1 MITEIFEFP
10 TEYGVFRDALNL
22 EDDHTYSAEEIAA
35 MKQERL
41 ANWIAFNTAPPPII
55 TPEEIVE

>member
-10 TEYGVFRDALNL
+10 TEYGVFRDSLNL

-35 MKQERL
+35 MKQKRL
-41 ANWIAFNTAPPPII
+41 DNWIAYITAPPPIT
-55 TPEEIVE
+55 TPEETFE